1 MFERFTQQA
10 RRVVVLAQEEA
21 RLLDHNYIGTEHLM
35 LGLIADEEG
44 VAGRVL
50 RDLGIEQENARQQ
63 VVEIIGR
70 GEGLGG
76 TEGHVLVKMTPRTKK
91 VLELSLREAMQLK
104 QKHIGPEHILLGM
117 LREGEGVGA
126 QILVASGADLA
137 TVREKVFALVG
148 EPSPEAA
155 TRTQRAGASTVAAM
169 ATSSKD
175 EVRLTGISVRAHH
188 GVYPEEQ
195 EKGQQF
201 VVDVVA
207 QIDLSAAGESDRL
220 EDTVDYGALAQRV
233 HDLVATERWNL
244 LERIAER
251 VARLVL
257 EDERVRAVEVTV
269 HKPQAPLAVPFDDV
283 SVTVRRWR

>member
-1 MFERFTQQA
+1 
-10 RRVVVLAQEEA
+10 
-21 RLLDHNYIGTEHLM
+21 
-35 LGLIADEEG
+35 
-44 VAGRVL
+44 
-50 RDLGIEQENARQQ
+50 
-63 VVEIIGR
+63 
-70 GEGLGG
+70 
-76 TEGHVLVKMTPRTKK
+76 
-91 VLELSLREAMQLK
+91 
-104 QKHIGPEHILLGM
+104 
-117 LREGEGVGA
+117 
-126 QILVASGADLA
+126 
-137 TVREKVFALVG
+137 
-148 EPSPEAA
+148 
-155 TRTQRAGASTVAAM
+155 M

-244 LERIAER
+244 LERVAER

-269 HKPQAPLAVPFDDV
+269 HKPQAPLAVLFDDV